1 MTVHTP
7 TSSSVR
13 WIAPGLLIAMV
24 ACSGEGD
31 DVAPD
36 GVWNITVESSII
48 DSSGVESLDSTCI
61 GEDGAA
67 RVYNE
72 TFQYDLYYDGSAVQ
86 IDVDGQIF
94 ANGSRAGCGL
104 SYESSIW
111 LEDRAAGRVTWYVE
125 GSARYRGTAGGCD
138 NEVEQGSD
146 WSGTETIIV
155 VDSEDESIPIGCEYN
170 LVTSGTVVSGG

>member
-1 MTVHTP
+1 MTDHIP
-7 TSSSVR
+7 TSRPVR
-13 WIAPGLLIAMV
+13 WIAPGLLVATM
-24 ACSGEGD
+24 ACSGDGE

-36 GVWNITVESSII
+36 GVWDITVASGIIESNGS
-48 DSSGVESLDSTCI
+48 EALDSTCI
-61 GEDGAA
+61 GEDASA

-72 TFQYDLYYDGSAVQ
+72 TFKYELYYDGSAVQ

-94 ANGSRAGCGL
+94 ANGTRAGCAL

-111 LEDRAAGRVTWYVE
+111 LEDRAAGRITWYVE

-155 VDSEDESIPIGCEYN
+155 VDSEDETVPVGCEYN